1 MYNYNYKIEAGD
13 TMEFKKLIIVLSIT
27 IIIMVS
33 LMCGVSYGWYAYANA
48 ETNIEA
54 TTLKEIPTVIFTQSD
69 RIYSK
74 STTPIYDKD
83 RYNYAYKN
91 SFMITIGENLKDYET
106 GIEITLKDI
115 VMSNELKIENYK
127 YELVEDGHTVSEGS
141 FKDIGNNKIMEIQP
155 MTVITPESYPQT
167 YTYDFYVW
175 LSEDETNQN
184 ELMNKVFSAKIN
196 IESAVKK

>member
-1 MYNYNYKIEAGD
+1 MYNYNYKIEMGD

-33 LMCGVSYGWYAYANA
+33 LMCSVSYGWYAYANA
-48 ETNIEA
+48 ETNIES

-69 RIYSK
+69 HIYSK

-127 YELVEDGHTVSEGS
+127 YELMEDGQTVSTGN
-141 FKDIGNNKIMEIQP
+141 FKDLGNNKIMKIKP
-155 MTVITPESYPQT
+155 MTIIKPETYPQT
-167 YTYDFYVW
+167 YTYDFYMW

-184 ELMNKVFSAKIN
+184 DLMNKVFSAKIN